1 MSDVGELPHAK
12 IDMIG
17 GLLENLDEHGGRID
31 IYKLM
36 QALQFELDDLMPIT
50 EAAEMLGFASVEEGD
65 IQILDLGQQIIDGD
79 ENAKKEIFRR
89 QMVANVG
96 LISHITR
103 ELERE
108 ADHRVERERI
118 LGQLASSF
126 SPQESERQLDTA
138 VDWARYS
145 ELFDYD
151 PDAQEFFL
159 PKGAAAE

>member
-118 LGQLASSF
+118 PGSTCEFVLPPRVRTSARHGRRLGPLF
-126 SPQESERQLDTA
+126 
-138 VDWARYS
+138 

-151 PDAQEFFL
+151 PNAQEFFL